1 MLRRTFIW
9 STSGSILALGAV
21 VSGCTMTGS
30 SDASRVQQMDKRHSI
45 DAGVDSTLTRLY
57 GMAPGS
63 RELIGKAHGVLTFPS
78 VIDAGFVVGGQYGE
92 GSLRVGGRTMGY
104 YSTATGSIGWQIG
117 AQSRA
122 IVFLFMTDE
131 SLNRFRSRDG
141 WSAGGDTSVALLK
154 VGANGNL
161 DTSTATGQVDA
172 FVLTN
177 SGLMAGASLEGTKV
191 TRLTSL

>member
-9 STSGSILALGAV
+9 STPGSLLALGAAL
-21 VSGCTMTGS
+21 SGCTTTAS
-30 SDASRVQQMDKRHSI
+30 SDASRSEQMDKRRTI
-45 DAGVDSTLTRLY
+45 DAGVDSTLARLY
-57 GMAPGS
+57 DIASGS
-63 RELIGKAHGVLTFPS
+63 RELVGKAHGVLVFPS
-78 VIDAGFVVGGQYGE
+78 VFDAGFVVGGQYGE
-92 GSLRVGGRTMGY
+92 GSLRVGGRTVGY

-141 WSAGGDTSVALLK
+141 WSAGGDASVAVLQI
-154 VGANGNL
+154 GANGTL
-161 DTSTATGQVDA
+161 DTSTSTGQVNA

-177 SGLMAGASLEGTKV
+177 QGLMAGASLEGTKV
-191 TRLTSL
+191 TRLALL

>member
-9 STSGSILALGAV
+9 STPGSLLALGAV
-21 VSGCTMTGS
+21 LSGCTTTSS
-30 SDASRVQQMDKRHSI
+30 SDASHSEKMDKRRTI
-45 DAGVDSTLTRLY
+45 DAGVDSTLARLY
-57 GMAPGS
+57 NVASGS
-63 RELIGKAHGVLTFPS
+63 RELVGKAHGVLTFPS

-92 GSLRVGGRTMGY
+92 GSLRVGGHTVGY

-122 IVFLFMTDE
+122 IVFLFMTEE

-141 WSAGGDTSVALLK
+141 WSAGGDASVAVLQI
-154 VGANGNL
+154 GANGTL
-161 DTSTATGQVDA
+161 DTSTASGQVNA

-177 SGLMAGASLEGTKV
+177 QGLMAGASLEGTKV
-191 TRLTSL
+191 TRLASL